1 MMGKLAE
8 PQIEEVLKKQIFG
21 RIGCHADD
29 TTYIVPISFAYD
41 GRNIYCHSLQG
52 KKIEM
57 MRKNPNVCFEVDIME
72 NMGNWESVICW
83 GSFEEINDPEQRKHA
98 VELLLHRHLPIV
110 SSETV
115 KLTQSWPFYKDG
127 EEGEVDGVIFR
138 ILLREK
144 TGRYERQNINHYHNS

>member
-1 MMGKLAE
+1 MVGKLTD

-41 GRNIYCHSLQG
+41 GKNIYCHSLEG

-57 MRKNPNVCFEVDIME
+57 MRKNPRVCFEVDLME

-83 GSFEEINDPEQRKHA
+83 GRFEELTDPEPRKKA
-98 VELLLHRHLPIV
+98 VDLLLHRKLPVI

-115 KLTQSWPFYKDG
+115 KLTPSWPFFG
-127 EEGEVDGVIFR
+127 NEEGSVDGIIFR
-138 ILLREK
+138 IAVEEK
-144 TGRYERQNINHYHNS
+144 TGRYESQDIKLSYTN

>member
-1 MMGKLAE
+1 MGKLTD

-41 GRNIYCHSLQG
+41 GKNIYCHSLNG

-57 MRKNPNVCFEVDIME
+57 MRKNPKVCFEVDVME

-83 GSFEEINDPEQRKHA
+83 GHFKELKDSEPRKKA
-98 VELLLHRHLPIV
+98 VDLLLHRILPAI

-115 KLTQSWPFYKDG
+115 KLTPSWPFFSK
-127 EEGEVDGVIFR
+127 EEATVDGIIFC
-138 ILLREK
+138 IVLEEK
-144 TGRYERQNINHYHNS
+144 TGRYENQDIKQSYIN